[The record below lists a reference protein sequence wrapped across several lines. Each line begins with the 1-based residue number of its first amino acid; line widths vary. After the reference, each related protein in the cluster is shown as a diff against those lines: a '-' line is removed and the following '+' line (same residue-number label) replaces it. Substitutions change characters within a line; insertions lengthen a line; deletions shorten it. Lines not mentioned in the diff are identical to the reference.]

1 VMSLNDSVLFDAQTE
16 PVRFDLP
23 GADVTLFLYFFGA
36 EESEALLRE
45 LLNNTHWRQD
55 FITICGRQVRLPRL
69 TAWYGDAGRPYT
81 YSGITMRPEQWT
93 PTLLAVK
100 ERIEPVSGV
109 TFTSVLL
116 NLYRDGADSVSW
128 HQDDEPELGEQP
140 VIGSVSLGQTRRF
153 QMRHKQRKDIE
164 TVNINLENGSYL
176 LMKGS
181 TQRLWKHQL
190 AKSSAP
196 MGARVNL
203 TFRVIA

>member
-1 VMSLNDSVLFDAQTE
+1 MGLNNSVLFAAQTE

-23 GADVTLFLYFFGA
+23 DADVTLFPSFFGA
-36 EESEALLRE
+36 GESEALLRE

-55 FITICGRQVRLPRL
+55 FITIYGRRIRLPRL

-116 NLYRDGADSVSW
+116 NLYRDGSDSVSW
-128 HQDDEPELGEQP
+128 HQDDEPELGEEP
-140 VIGSVSLGQTRRF
+140 MIGSVSLGQTRRF

-164 TVNINLENGSYL
+164 TVSINLENGSYL

-190 AKSSAP
+190 PKSSAP

-203 TFRVIA
+203 TFRFIA